1 MLEQIGFAL
10 LCDKDGNIKEIVK
23 DTEKILPDDII
34 SRSFAYLATND
45 DADKAMKMLI
55 EIKNNDAV
63 FNWEM
68 NIRYSEQTF
77 PYHLVGMK
85 WKDDIIIVGALQKKG
100 IFDFFVELMR
110 INNEQTN
117 ILRQQFQQSMRSNQP
132 VSDDFVLYSEFSKLN
147 NELIDTHRNLAKAN
161 TSLIQKQKDMEL
173 INKILRHDL
182 SNAFSVIISAVK
194 LANRTKDWKY
204 LEDISQKA
212 KNGIEL
218 INQMRAVA
226 QMGSARVNYSSDKIS
241 RHIRNSFA
249 DRNINFSGSCQLK
262 VDENI
267 FSVVDNIVS
276 NAFRHG
282 KANTVF
288 VTFSGDETHSAMRI
302 SNDGIP
308 IPEEIKP
315 KVFDEHFVYGE
326 TGNTGIGLY
335 IVKNIVE
342 RYGGR
347 IFLQNSEHGGAEFVI
362 KIPN

>member
-10 LCDKDGNIKEIVK
+10 LCDKDGNISDIIK
-23 DTEKILPDDII
+23 DTEHILPKEII
-34 SRSFAYLATND
+34 SRSFAYLATTD
-45 DADKAMKMLI
+45 DADKAMKMLF
-55 EIKNNDAV
+55 EIQHKEAA

-68 NIRYSEQTF
+68 NIRYSEETF

-85 WKDDIIIVGALQKKG
+85 LKENIVILASLQKKG

-117 ILRQQFQQSMRSNQP
+117 ILRQQFQQSSRSNQLAT
-132 VSDDFVLYSEFSKLN
+132 DDFVLYSEFSKLN

-161 TSLIQKQKDMEL
+161 ASLLQKQKDMEL

-194 LANRTKDWKY
+194 LAKRTQDWKY
-204 LEDISQKA
+204 LDDIAQKA
-212 KNGIEL
+212 KSGTEL

-226 QMGSARVNYSSDKIS
+226 QMGSARMTYSSEKIA
-241 RHIRNSFA
+241 RHIRQAFPENQ
-249 DRNINFSGSCQLK
+249 IIFSGNCLLK

-282 KANTVF
+282 KAKTVYI
-288 VTFSGDETHSAMRI
+288 TFSAHDNNSVVNIA
-302 SNDGIP
+302 NDGIP
-308 IPEEIKP
+308 IPDEIKP
-315 KVFDEHFVYGE
+315 NVFDEHFVHGG

-342 RYGGR
+342 RYGGK
-347 IFLQNSEHGGAEFVI
+347 IFLQDSEHGGAEFTI